1 LALSQYVFGF
11 NTSNYSQFTVTIANF
26 ISANIIGTAI
36 GMAFRFWAY
45 RKWVFP
51 EELTPHPEILA
62 AESAAQAAVDAPEP
76 ERIPE
81 QPFRSEPA
89 EYAPRSAGPR
99 G

>member
-1 LALSQYVFGF
+1 
-11 NTSNYSQFTVTIANF
+11 
-26 ISANIIGTAI
+26 
-36 GMAFRFWAY
+36 
-45 RKWVFP
+45 VFP

-62 AESAAQAAVDAPEP
+62 AEAAAQAAVDAPEP